1 MTEKHNSRKTRL
13 KTAFFV
19 LRNKTDPLGDKVI
32 MPMDGSSYGDVKS
45 MHTSFITE
53 RKKSQRKNPNKRC
66 VYMMSLLHCTSEG
79 GTRQQPRPPQ

>member
-53 RKKSQRKNPNKRC
+53 RKKKPKKKIQINA
-66 VYMMSLLHCTSEG
+66 VYT
-79 GTRQQPRPPQ
+79 

>member
-19 LRNKTDPLGDKVI
+19 LRNKIDPLGDKVI

-66 VYMMSLLHCTSEG
+66 DT
-79 GTRQQPRPPQ
+79 

>member
-19 LRNKTDPLGDKVI
+19 LRNKSDPLGDKVI

-79 GTRQQPRPPQ
+79 DPAAAQTPQ